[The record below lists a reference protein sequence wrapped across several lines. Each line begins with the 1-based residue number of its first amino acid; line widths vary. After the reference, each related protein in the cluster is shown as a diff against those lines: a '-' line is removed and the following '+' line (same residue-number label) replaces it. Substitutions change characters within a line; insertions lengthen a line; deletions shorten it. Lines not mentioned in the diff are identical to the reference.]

1 MMTEIYNDLLTQY
14 NKLSDEEKNAIL
26 IYKSKIFFH
35 INEITSIKD
44 FENETPQNIF
54 NNLEKK
60 DNFLDSFNEY
70 KDIINKTENL
80 FIRKSIFSA
89 VNFDNVYFF
98 IESLKSVISNMVSA
112 SKKITINSDITVYRG
127 VGIPKEN
134 SKKDISKGNIISTTT
149 DIEEAEKFMFYDI
162 NLDNTLYV
170 IKIMPGSNVLVAPYS
185 ITINY
190 DNNRMQIKK
199 SEGISQNEIILLKNN
214 FEFIETNEKIVT
226 LDDDK
231 LTVKYIKSAPIFEDV
246 INLKK

>member
-14 NKLSDEEKNAIL
+14 NKFSDEEKNAIL

-35 INEITSIKD
+35 INEMTTIKN

-54 NNLEKK
+54 NNLDKK
-60 DNFLDSFNEY
+60 DDFLNLFNEY
-70 KDIINKTENL
+70 KNIIDKPENL
-80 FIRKSIFSA
+80 FIKKSIFST
-89 VNFDNVYFF
+89 VNFDNIYLF
-98 IESLKSVISNMVSA
+98 IESLKSVISNIVSA

-127 VGIPKEN
+127 VGTPKEDN
-134 SKKDISKGNIISTTT
+134 KKHISKGNIISTTT

-162 NLDNTLYV
+162 NLDNTLYA
-170 IKIMPGSNVLVAPYS
+170 IKIMQGSNVLVAPYS

-199 SEGISQNEIILLKNN
+199 CDGISQNEIILLKDN
-214 FEFIETNEKIVT
+214 FYFTETNKKIVE
-226 LDDDK
+226 LDNDK
-231 LTVKYIKSAPIFEDV
+231 LTIKYIQSNPIYEDV